1 MTVAGTVETFDA
13 ASFAAGLAASVGVE
27 AAAVT
32 LTVTA
37 GSVRV
42 DATILVVD
50 PSTSVVASVQ
60 ALANNVTALS
70 QAVGVTVETVAPPV
84 VSMLAVDAPLP
95 PPSPLPPSE
104 PLSPAPPHL
113 SPPPLYTALIA
124 AEEAGQKES
133 PAISAAIGSLIG
145 FCGLCLVVC
154 VLMAVRVLKTRQ
166 EFKVWL
172 VDAKRKEQELEAP
185 LPVSINTLSPLPNVV
200 FQGKGSL
207 DAQEEVGVLMDE
219 VIGEQ
224 VGAIMAE
231 VAEQELAAMKDLV
244 SKELSPSLDNEQ
256 VDRESATAV
265 AETPP
270 QRKSSIGA
278 SGRRRRKH
286 SAFKEG
292 GSSTGADS
300 VIDAAP
306 NAAAALRAAISP
318 RAEISPEFAFLRR
331 LSKESVGA
339 DAAPRMAVD
348 TSVAESA
355 VSASE
360 PLQRQNSKGT
370 LMPLNLAASGA
381 ARYKTGASTPPPMS
395 NAAPPESD
403 AAVHCV
409 RRGSKGCMVAAFSG
423 SFKSSAD
430 GSAAIAAAAAAAAVP
445 PAVPDSAPSQSAPL
459 QRRSSKSCLMAATA
473 FSAGSF
479 KSSADGSAAIAATAA
494 AAAVPPA
501 VSDSAPSQSAPLQRR
516 NSRSCLMAATAF
528 SAGSFKS
535 SAKASNDGYGGS
547 FKVSADEVD
556 KPPTR
561 FYAASDATPFAS
573 APLQRRGS
581 KELMVAAESFK
592 RKSGA
597 GDSAADADA
606 AAVAPAAEAG
616 AIAGLTRARAAKAAA
631 DAEASAA
638 AAPSASAAAASETP
652 PPPPPRRRKSRS
664 SSQPPSA
671 GGSST
676 ATSPS
681 TAGGSVPESGRPRH
695 RVSRSSC
702 VSPTP
707 EVGAATPTRV
717 SRAPDLLGTRAQVGS
732 SSAGDLASLD
742 DVNAPGGAITSAG
755 NNVTVGP
762 PPPGRSRKKHETATS
777 DAGSSAS
784 STLAI

>member
-200 FQGKGSL
+200 QGKGSL

-459 QRRSSKSCLMAATA
+459 QRR
-473 FSAGSF
+473 
-479 KSSADGSAAIAATAA
+479 
-494 AAAVPPA
+494 
-501 VSDSAPSQSAPLQRR
+501 

-681 TAGGSVPESGRPRH
+681 TAGDSVPESGRPRH

>member
-200 FQGKGSL
+200 QGKGSL

-430 GSAAIAAAAAAAAVP
+430 GSAAIAATAAAAAVP

-459 QRRSSKSCLMAATA
+459 QRRSSK
-473 FSAGSF
+473 
-479 KSSADGSAAIAATAA
+479 
-494 AAAVPPA
+494 
-501 VSDSAPSQSAPLQRR
+501 
-516 NSRSCLMAATAF
+516 SCLMAATAF

-581 KELMVAAESFK
+581 KELMVAAESFR

>member
-430 GSAAIAAAAAAAAVP
+430 GSAAIAATAAAAAVP
-445 PAVPDSAPSQSAPL
+445 PAVPDSALSQSAPL
-459 QRRSSKSCLMAATA
+459 QRRSSK
-473 FSAGSF
+473 
-479 KSSADGSAAIAATAA
+479 
-494 AAAVPPA
+494 
-501 VSDSAPSQSAPLQRR
+501 
-516 NSRSCLMAATAF
+516 SCLMAATAF

>member
-200 FQGKGSL
+200 QGKGSL

-430 GSAAIAAAAAAAAVP
+430 GSAAIAATAAAAAVP
-445 PAVPDSAPSQSAPL
+445 PAVPDSALSQSAPL
-459 QRRSSKSCLMAATA
+459 QRRSSK
-473 FSAGSF
+473 
-479 KSSADGSAAIAATAA
+479 
-494 AAAVPPA
+494 
-501 VSDSAPSQSAPLQRR
+501 
-516 NSRSCLMAATAF
+516 SCLMAATAF

-581 KELMVAAESFK
+581 KELMVAAESFR

-681 TAGGSVPESGRPRH
+681 TAGGSEPESGRPRH

>member
-200 FQGKGSL
+200 QGKGSL

-306 NAAAALRAAISP
+306 NAAAALCAAISP

-430 GSAAIAAAAAAAAVP
+430 GSAAIAATAAAAAVP
-445 PAVPDSAPSQSAPL
+445 PAVPDSALSQSAPL
-459 QRRSSKSCLMAATA
+459 QRRSSK
-473 FSAGSF
+473 
-479 KSSADGSAAIAATAA
+479 
-494 AAAVPPA
+494 
-501 VSDSAPSQSAPLQRR
+501 
-516 NSRSCLMAATAF
+516 SCLMAATAF

-581 KELMVAAESFK
+581 KELMVAAESFR

-676 ATSPS
+676 ATPPS
-681 TAGGSVPESGRPRH
+681 TAGGSVSESGRPRH

>member
-430 GSAAIAAAAAAAAVP
+430 GSAAIAATTAAAAVP
-445 PAVPDSAPSQSAPL
+445 PAVP
-459 QRRSSKSCLMAATA
+459 
-473 FSAGSF
+473 
-479 KSSADGSAAIAATAA
+479 
-494 AAAVPPA
+494 
-501 VSDSAPSQSAPLQRR
+501 DSAPSQSAPLQRR

-681 TAGGSVPESGRPRH
+681 TAGDSVPESGRPRH

>member
-430 GSAAIAAAAAAAAVP
+430 GSAAIAAIAATAAAAAVP
-445 PAVPDSAPSQSAPL
+445 PAVPDSALSQSAPL
-459 QRRSSKSCLMAATA
+459 QRRSSK
-473 FSAGSF
+473 
-479 KSSADGSAAIAATAA
+479 
-494 AAAVPPA
+494 
-501 VSDSAPSQSAPLQRR
+501 
-516 NSRSCLMAATAF
+516 SCLMAATAF